1 MPTNPFPAAKHRA
14 TLTSTMGSPAA
25 KQGDKVSGMDTHI
38 LMIPSPGGP
47 VPTPTPMPFV
57 GTISGELASTVS
69 IDNMAAATKGSTADN
84 TPAHIPTG
92 GSFQKS
98 PANKATVQEG
108 SSTVFLEDKPAARMG
123 DPAMTC
129 NDPADAPNGTVIA
142 SSTVFIG

>member
-1 MPTNPFPAAKHRA
+1 M
-14 TLTSTMGSPAA
+14 LVLGMGNPAA

-57 GTISGELASTVS
+57 GTISGDLASSVS
-69 IDNMAAATKGSTADN
+69 IDNMAAAVKGSTADN
-84 TPAHIPTG
+84 MPPHVPAG
-92 GSFQKS
+92 GPFQKQ
-98 PANKATVQEG
+98 PADKATIQEG
-108 SSTVFLEDKPAARMG
+108 SATVFIEDKPVARMG

-142 SSTVFIG
+142 NSTVFVG